1 MTAPIRARLV
11 TRGPLFFAI
20 TLQDTHPPAE
30 NPAVWRR
37 PSGAG
42 MDVMLH
48 GTVTYDATRG
58 WSAALPQAMDG
69 PQTLVLAF
77 AASEF
82 ESDRAPLDELGA
94 AFPRSLIVGC
104 STAGEIAGTRVHDA
118 SISVAVARFEHTRL
132 KRAITEVSGAA
143 DSFQAGV
150 RLAQQLASDEL
161 RAVYLL
167 SDGLCVNGTP
177 LVAGLAQHL
186 PAGVSI
192 AGGLAGDGSR
202 FRRTW
207 VLDHARPV
215 SHHVCAVGL
224 YGDRL
229 RAGHGS
235 DGGWSDF
242 GPERRVTRSDGNV
255 LYELDGKPALELYK
269 TYLGDRA
276 SELPGSALLF
286 PLSVRREAAARP
298 VVRTILGIDEARQSL
313 TFAGDVPQGGIAR
326 LMRAN
331 TDKLICSAAQSARQ
345 AAQAL
350 PGADDALVVSV
361 SCVGRRLI
369 LGERTDEEVEAVSET
384 APEGSAHVGFYSYGE
399 ISPSAHG
406 GCSELHNQTMTVTA
420 FSER

>member
-1 MTAPIRARLV
+1 
-11 TRGPLFFAI
+11 
-20 TLQDTHPPAE
+20 
-30 NPAVWRR
+30 
-37 PSGAG
+37 

-58 WSAALPQAMDG
+58 WNAALPGAMDG

-82 ESDRAPLDELGA
+82 ERDRAPLDELGA

-132 KRAITEVSGAA
+132 KRALTEVSGAA

-150 RLAQQLASDEL
+150 RLAQQLAGDDL
-161 RAVYLL
+161 RAVYVL

-186 PAGVSI
+186 PEGVSI

-202 FRRTW
+202 FQHTW

-286 PLSVRREAAARP
+286 PLSVASTRRASRSPLPETCRKTASRASCAPTPTGSSAARP
-298 VVRTILGIDEARQSL
+298 SRPGR
-313 TFAGDVPQGGIAR
+313 PPR
-326 LMRAN
+326 RCRAP
-331 TDKLICSAAQSARQ
+331 TMPSSSRSAASA
-345 AAQAL
+345 
-350 PGADDALVVSV
+350 GA
-361 SCVGRRLI
+361 
-369 LGERTDEEVEAVSET
+369 
-384 APEGSAHVGFYSYGE
+384 
-399 ISPSAHG
+399 
-406 GCSELHNQTMTVTA
+406 
-420 FSER
+420 